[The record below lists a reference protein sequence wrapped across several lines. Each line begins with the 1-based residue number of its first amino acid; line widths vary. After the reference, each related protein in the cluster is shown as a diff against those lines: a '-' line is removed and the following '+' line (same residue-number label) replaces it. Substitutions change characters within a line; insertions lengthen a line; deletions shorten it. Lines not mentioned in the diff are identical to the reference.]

1 MPPPQRAALDDVRF
15 RWEHGDLA
23 ARYLGSQPMQ
33 PKVHIHHFVDG
44 NGRVATLVADLAY
57 FAAQETGDVLP
68 YDWPFDRDAYIRLL
82 REYGRTL
89 DPSALS
95 RATRLFVGR
104 AGMKSMTAG
113 SAFCIR
119 GGFETC
125 AIWCRWLCERGRSW
139 PSGSCLTLF
148 TTIVRL
154 MTMSTM
160 PLAEVK
166 AHLSEVVSRVNGQH
180 ERVTVTVHGQ
190 PSAVI
195 MAPDDVERLEEM
207 IAVLADGPLIL
218 QLTESEADLAQ
229 GRAEGVDSLA
239 RAMRARAAGA

>member
-125 AIWCRWLCERGRSW
+125 AIWCRWLCERGRTRSCLRSVLTRGSELAVGLMLDTIHHDSQTYDHVDDAVSRGEGSPVRGSESGQWAARARHGDRSW
-139 PSGSCLTLF
+139 PAFG
-148 TTIVRL
+148 
-154 MTMSTM
+154 
-160 PLAEVK
+160 
-166 AHLSEVVSRVNGQH
+166 GD
-180 ERVTVTVHGQ
+180 HG
-190 PSAVI
+190 A
-195 MAPDDVERLEEM
+195 
-207 IAVLADGPLIL
+207 
-218 QLTESEADLAQ
+218 
-229 GRAEGVDSLA
+229 GRC
-239 RAMRARAAGA
+239 